1 MNQSKEDPKEQ
12 QRRKAL
18 AAAAV
23 SNSMRSNFMDLE
35 RLLNTEEVDNARLFA
50 FSPDPVVKE
59 VLKSALSYKDLSKIE
74 AGRAEVWCQREMARL
89 KAKGI
94 AGMERFSALN
104 LLNVLIGLNPCK
116 SREYIAD
123 ALVKHGFVQGPMKKP
138 VVSVFGGV
146 SYQIQIFVLTF
157 LVFKL

>member
-1 MNQSKEDPKEQ
+1 
-12 QRRKAL
+12 
-18 AAAAV
+18 
-23 SNSMRSNFMDLE
+23 MDLE
-35 RLLNTEEVDNARLFA
+35 RLLNTEEGQTRTLFA
-50 FSPDPVVKE
+50 SSPDPVVKE
-59 VLKSALSYKDLSKIE
+59 VLKSALAYQDLSRTE
-74 AGRAEVWCQREMARL
+74 AGRAEGWCQREMVRL

-104 LLNVLIGLNPCK
+104 LLNVLNGLQPSK
-116 SREYIAD
+116 SLEYIAD